1 MRPTG
6 CASHTAGP
14 ACLGGWGQAVAVAHK
29 PAEAVFLISDGCCKC
44 MDAVDATI
52 AGEGARGGS
61 RQVQRLQ
68 PIPPPAAA
76 ALSRDGVAA
85 QRLHTL
91 PAATSSRLPGGR
103 RPPQKTRLREVVSL
117 GAGCMVGD
125 IEYATNAR
133 CWRNSYIADGSVS
146 GFLIE
151 MTAFAKRVEN
161 VAVRSFIV
169 HVLKLPRHAPVVGRF
184 LSAEISPMMTLCSF
198 GRPKSFVK
206 NE

>member
-1 MRPTG
+1 MPHTRP
-6 CASHTAGP
+6 
-14 ACLGGWGQAVAVAHK
+14 CLPVCLPGWEQAVAVAHK

-44 MDAVDATI
+44 MDAVDAT
-52 AGEGARGGS
+52 AEEGARGGS
-61 RQVQRLQ
+61 RQVQRPQ

-85 QRLHTL
+85 RRLHTL
-91 PAATSSRLPGGR
+91 PAAASSRLPGRGG
-103 RPPQKTRLREVVSL
+103 RPPQKTLLREVVSL

-151 MTAFAKRVEN
+151 MSVFAKRVEN
-161 VAVRSFIV
+161 VAVRSFIA
-169 HVLKLPRHAPVVGRF
+169 HVLRLPRHAPVVGRF

-198 GRPKSFVK
+198 RPKSFVK